1 MQDSI
6 MFMDA
11 KTKNIYMQ
19 KIHHA
24 SMHNT
29 GRQEFASMVQC
40 DIEMSRYI
48 QIGIQKAKQMQ

>member
-29 GRQEFASMVQC
+29 GR
-40 DIEMSRYI
+40 
-48 QIGIQKAKQMQ
+48 